1 MSGAGSWKKSH
12 LIQRGS
18 GPKGVRSKGGPK
30 PKGVRAKRGSDQK
43 GVQIKVGQVWNNS
56 VLSKSIVPFGG
67 PPPTPNHKSYVLK
80 CYDCL
85 LFSRIINLYLLV
97 VVFELL
103 VVRKRSRF
111 LSAVIVNKKTKPDS
125 GRVQCC
131 CGGIFLPCFFWRN
144 TLSCITPKENWYVY
158 LMPFRIACYTHKHE

>member
-1 MSGAGSWKKSH
+1 MAFLHFWHVSWLFKVLLCFLSPLKIMKNEEKHPSTCKPNFSITLAISKKTEDRNQV
-12 LIQRGS
+12 LCFC
-18 GPKGVRSKGGPK
+18 
-30 PKGVRAKRGSDQK
+30 AKSSSFALTEIWFD
-43 GVQIKVGQVWNNS
+43 
-56 VLSKSIVPFGG
+56 SIWLLVES
-67 PPPTPNHKSYVLK
+67 TWSAWRQALK

-85 LFSRIINLYLLV
+85 LFSRIINSYLLV

-131 CGGIFLPCFFWRN
+131 YGGIFLPCFFWRN

-158 LMPFRIACYTHKHE
+158 